1 MGAKDRVRE
10 DSGPRKDGP
19 RRGGGRFGPDS
30 EFINLELSK
39 EQKEQYLAWREDME
53 EVVVQWS
60 NLCSGGYR
68 VNTKWDDY
76 SNSFA
81 AFIIPD
87 GGSENAG
94 LILTGRG
101 GTPLRAV
108 CEAVFKHSVLLQE
121 MWGGYSQVRGGSDDP
136 DY

>member
-10 DSGPRKDGP
+10 DNGRQQRGRPGRPRGSQ
-19 RRGGGRFGPDS
+19 PDS

-39 EQKEQYLAWREDME
+39 EQKEQYLAWREDLDT
-53 EVVVQWS
+53 VVTGWA
-60 NLCSGGYR
+60 NLCAEGYR

-76 SNSFA
+76 SNSYA

-87 GGSENAG
+87 AESDNAG

-108 CEAVFKHSVLLQE
+108 CEAVYKHSVILPDG
-121 MWGGYSQVRGGSDDP
+121 WGGYSAVRGGADDP